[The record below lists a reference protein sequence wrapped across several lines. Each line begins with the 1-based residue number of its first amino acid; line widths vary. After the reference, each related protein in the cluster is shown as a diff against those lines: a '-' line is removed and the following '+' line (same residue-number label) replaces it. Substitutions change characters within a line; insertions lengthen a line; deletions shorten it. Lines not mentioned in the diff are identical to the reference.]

1 MPGPWRGC
9 SGTGSGAKTPSKPER
24 EGRARL
30 RRRLTERLSALAETA
45 SPKALAGYI
54 PPSQPLLGQFRPAE
68 VPERPVLFDALPE
81 GLPCGL
87 VTVHG
92 SSILLNRSN
101 WCVHLLSLEA
111 GKQR

>member
-24 EGRARL
+24 EGRACL

-68 VPERPVLFDALPE
+68 VPERPVLFDALPVSKDRTSAT
-81 GLPCGL
+81 PCSL
-87 VTVHG
+87 KH
-92 SSILLNRSN
+92 
-101 WCVHLLSLEA
+101 HPLSHH
-111 GKQR
+111 